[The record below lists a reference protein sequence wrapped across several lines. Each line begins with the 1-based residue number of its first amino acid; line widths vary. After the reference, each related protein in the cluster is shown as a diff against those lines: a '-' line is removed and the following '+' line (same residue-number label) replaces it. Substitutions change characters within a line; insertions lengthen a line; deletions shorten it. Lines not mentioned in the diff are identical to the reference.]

1 MGEERGRKRSEL
13 PSRRTPLWRTGT
25 PAMGSSSDPKFAP
38 LHLQVTVLA
47 PPLHFTWSHLRLTL
61 AGVEKGGDTQPPSIS
76 SD

>member
-47 PPLHFTWSHLRLTL
+47 PPLHW
-61 AGVEKGGDTQPPSIS
+61 KGGDTQPPSIS